1 MQIRPQARTEGVVAE
16 RVGDELVVYDH
27 QSQMGHCLSA
37 TAASVWDRCDGSLFP
52 AEIAAALTLEPTV
65 VERAIDELRE
75 SGLLEDWPAVEGG
88 YSRREAAVKFARVG
102 GAALMAPLIYS
113 VVIPHAAAAASA
125 CITNGNAETVSCG
138 AGVGAKATDARCCS
152 GTCYQTGSHNKIC
165 VASNCTLPGLGCLV
179 FGNCCSGG
187 CVILFCTT

>member
-1 MQIRPQARTEGVVAE
+1 MQNRPKARTEGVFAE
-16 RVGDELVVYDH
+16 RVADELVVYD
-27 QSQMGHCLSA
+27 QQRQMGHCLSA
-37 TAASVWDRCDGSLFP
+37 TAASVWERCDGSLLP
-52 AEIAAALTLEPTV
+52 AEIGVALSLEPAV
-65 VERAIDELRE
+65 VERAVDELRGC
-75 SGLLEDWPAVEGG
+75 GLLDEGPVVEGG
-88 YSRREAAVKFARVG
+88 YSRREAAVKFAKVG
-102 GAALMAPLIYS
+102 GAAFMAPLIYS

-152 GTCYQTGSHNKIC
+152 GTCYQTGTHNKIC